1 VLGRA
6 SVPWVKPLSEFE
18 AIALIGR
25 FASRTHQTLGGRSSS
40 HVELGIGDDAALL
53 RIGKERLLVSVDACV
68 EGVHFE
74 RDLIGLSDLGF
85 KATQAALSDLASMA
99 ANPLGLTS
107 ALTLP
112 VGFSRTELLQLTRGQ
127 LAAVKLAKCPMIG
140 GNIARSP
147 QLSLTTTVLG
157 KARKPVL
164 RSGARPGD
172 EVWLIGPV
180 GLAALGLALLRA
192 RQRPR
197 LAKGSAPHARLGLSA
212 FEWSCVQSWRRP
224 IARLSEGLKLAARA
238 HSLIDVSDGLAQDLG
253 HIAQAS
259 QVKIIVDAAQIK
271 SGWPPHF
278 ARTCEKLGLAPLE
291 LSLTGGEDYALL
303 ATGFRLKRPPFA
315 RSIGVV
321 ERGKGTWLH
330 TEGGKL
336 RRLSQGG
343 FDHLRVS

>member
-1 VLGRA
+1 M
-6 SVPWVKPLSEFE
+6 
-18 AIALIGR
+18 
-25 FASRTHQTLGGRSSS
+25 
-40 HVELGIGDDAALL
+40 
-53 RIGKERLLVSVDACV
+53 SVDACV

-74 RDLIGLSDLGF
+74 RELIGFADLGF
-85 KATQAALSDLASMA
+85 KATQAALSDLASMGA
-99 ANPLGLTS
+99 VPLGLTC

-112 VGFSRTELLQLTRGQ
+112 AGFSRTELAQLTRGQ
-127 LAAVKLAKCPMIG
+127 LAAVKMAKCPLIG

-157 KARKPVL
+157 RARRPVL

-197 LAKGSAPHARLGLSA
+197 LAKGSAPHPRLGLSA
-212 FEWSCVQSWRRP
+212 FEWRCVQSWRRP
-224 IARLSEGLKLAARA
+224 IARLSEGHKLAGCA

-259 QVKIIVDAAQIK
+259 KVKIILDTAQIK
-271 SGWPPHF
+271 SGWQPEF
-278 ARTCEKLGLAPLE
+278 APTCEKLGLAPLKFC
-291 LSLTGGEDYALL
+291 LAGGEDYALL
-303 ATGFRLKRPPFA
+303 ATGSRSKRPLFA

-321 ERGKGTWLH
+321 ESGKGTWLQ

-336 RRLSQGG
+336 RHLSQSG
-343 FDHLRVS
+343 FDHLRMS

>member
-18 AIALIGR
+18 AIGLIGR
-25 FASRTHQTLGGRSSS
+25 LALRTHQTLSGRTSS

-74 RDLIGLSDLGF
+74 RELIGFSDLGF
-85 KATQAALSDLASMA
+85 KATQAALSDLASMGA
-99 ANPLGLTS
+99 SPLGLTS

-112 VGFSRTELLQLTRGQ
+112 AGFSRTELLQLTRGQ

-157 KARKPVL
+157 RAENPVL
-164 RSGARPGD
+164 RSGAHPGD

-180 GLAALGLALLRA
+180 GLAALGLALLRS
-192 RQRPR
+192 REQPR
-197 LAKGSAPHARLGLSA
+197 LARGSTPHQRLGFSA
-212 FEWSCVQSWRRP
+212 FERTCVQSWRRP
-224 IARLSEGLKLAARA
+224 IARLSEGYKLAARA

-271 SGWPPHF
+271 LGWPPAF
-278 ARTCEKLGLAPLE
+278 ARTCEKLSLAPLE
-291 LSLTGGEDYALL
+291 LCLTGGEDYALI
-303 ATGFRLKRPPFA
+303 ATGSRSKRPTFA

-321 ERGKGTWLH
+321 ERGKGTWLQ
-330 TEGGKL
+330 TEGKKP

-343 FDHLRVS
+343 FDHLRMS